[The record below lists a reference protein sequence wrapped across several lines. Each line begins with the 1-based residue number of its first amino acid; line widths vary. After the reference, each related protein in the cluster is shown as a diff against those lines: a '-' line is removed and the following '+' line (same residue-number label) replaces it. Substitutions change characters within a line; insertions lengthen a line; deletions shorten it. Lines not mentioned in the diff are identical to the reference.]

1 MDWGSKMMTREDAER
16 IADTMVAIRPEWVHA
31 SIMTILHDLRARTVR
46 DVHLAAIWIA
56 YDPTT
61 RTPARLREAGPWWQL
76 RDMRE
81 ATPQVPSVHERWRH
95 EPPTTPAPPETRAEC
110 LARIRAAAER
120 REETRHDMP
129 T

>member
-1 MDWGSKMMTREDAER
+1 MMTREDAER
-16 IADTMVAIRPEWVHA
+16 IADTMVAIRPEWTHA

-61 RTPARLREAGPWWQL
+61 RTPARLRETGPWWQL

-81 ATPQVPSVHERWRH
+81 ETPQVPSFRERWGH
-95 EPPTTPAPPETRAEC
+95 EPRTTPADPTTIAQCRAR
-110 LARIRAAAER
+110 LRGQAS
-120 REETRHDMP
+120 
-129 T
+129 